1 MRAFANKCGFAALI
15 LLFLSLDCPL
25 PSLSQQGTRTAN
37 TAIELTSG
45 NLNEYL
51 SRLRA
56 NEGNP
61 SDYVVKEPLR
71 LSGPQ
76 EEWRVNNLTFAPSG
90 EIYLESTNLT
100 IDVKGVLVSTN
111 KQKPI
116 FRSFP
121 DNERDAKRGSGGVPG
136 PAGSTSGEPASHGGT
151 GGRGGDGEPGTSGR
165 DSGDL
170 TLRLRTLP
178 KPGFSVSLV
187 GQNGGAGGAG
197 GSGGAGGNGQKG
209 RPGSS
214 GMLNCNRGGDNGG
227 GGGAGGDGGNGGAG
241 GGCGSG
247 GRLTIIAPR
256 AIIEQVQDRI
266 IVNTTSAR
274 AGTPGDPGPPG
285 QGGPGGDGGDGN
297 GFCGGGS
304 HGPNGPPGRG
314 GASLPVSQTSCK
326 APTILFV
333 PVD

>member
-1 MRAFANKCGFAALI
+1 MRAFAKKRGFIAL
-15 LLFLSLDCPL
+15 LLFLSFTCPL
-25 PSLSQQGTRTAN
+25 PSLSQERSRTAN
-37 TAIELTSG
+37 APIELTSG
-45 NLNEYL
+45 NLSEYL

-56 NEGNP
+56 NDGNP

-76 EEWRVNNLTFAPSG
+76 DEWRVNNLTFELSG
-90 EIYLESTNLT
+90 EISLESTNLT
-100 IDVKGVLVSTN
+100 IDVKGVISSTN
-111 KQKPI
+111 RDKVI

-121 DNERDAKRGSGGVPG
+121 NDERDAKRGSNGGTGVS
-136 PAGSTSGEPASHGGT
+136 GSTSGEPASHGGT

-170 TLRLRTLP
+170 TLRLRTVP

-187 GQNGGAGGAG
+187 GQNGG
-197 GSGGAGGNGQKG
+197 SGGAGGPGGAGGRGQKG

-214 GMLNCNRGGDNGG
+214 GVLNCNRGGDNGG

-247 GRLTIIAPR
+247 GRLTVIAPS
-256 AIIEQVQDRI
+256 AIVQQVQDHI
-266 IVNTTSAR
+266 IVDTTSAH
-274 AGTPGDPGPPG
+274 AGTPGDPGPAGP
-285 QGGPGGDGGDGN
+285 GGPGGDGGDGS
-297 GFCGGGS
+297 GFCSGGT
-304 HGPNGPPGRG
+304 HGPNGPPGRSG
-314 GASLPVSQTSCK
+314 TSLPVNQTSCK